1 MRSNLIDKHLRE
13 QRLEGAVFM
22 PKNCFG
28 QHRDCQIEIPT
39 NQD

>member
-1 MRSNLIDKHLRE
+1 VRSYLIDKHLRK

-22 PKNCFG
+22 PKNSFS
-28 QHRDCQIEIPT
+28 QHRDCQIEIAT